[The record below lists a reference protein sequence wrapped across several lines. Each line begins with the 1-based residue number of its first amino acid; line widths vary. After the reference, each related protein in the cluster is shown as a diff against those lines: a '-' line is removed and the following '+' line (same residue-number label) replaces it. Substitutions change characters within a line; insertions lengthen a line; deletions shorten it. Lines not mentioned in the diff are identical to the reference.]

1 MDTTVWASWG
11 RAMPRW
17 LRDLVWPAR
26 GGETSEA
33 EAALLWFGTGL
44 IRGLVILVP
53 VVVLISVAFAVDD
66 HPLGLALMIIVAFS
80 FFGYLIALLPAFTG
94 ALLVLPLVWWSAR
107 RWPRAGRVIAIVC
120 APVMGLGTLPFWEMW
135 RMVEMWQM
143 WVPVTAGVLAW
154 AATLPLPPAA
164 RDAE

>member
-44 IRGLVILVP
+44 IRGLGILVP

-80 FFGYLIALLPAFTG
+80 FFGYLIALLPAVTG
-94 ALLVLPLVWWSAR
+94 ALLGLP
-107 RWPRAGRVIAIVC
+107 
-120 APVMGLGTLPFWEMW
+120 
-135 RMVEMWQM
+135 
-143 WVPVTAGVLAW
+143 
-154 AATLPLPPAA
+154 
-164 RDAE
+164 